1 MGAISKEQV
10 AIVNRIFKQTGNDLS
25 YIMCND
31 ELLQEHIKF
40 IQNSEYS
47 DFSVKRG
54 LCNLRTNGN
63 KKPKKFKFFR
73 RLYTNIYDRWIHMIR
88 SCYDKKYQY
97 YKFIGAK
104 GIKIDNKFLD
114 GKYFCIWC
122 LKNGLIRKQFKYD
135 QYLIRKD
142 KTKNYTED
150 NLLVLNEKELH
161 NCKTLSNALVVLKA
175 AKLYEESHDPT
186 VSYMTF
192 YTRYFLYDLDD
203 YDARNFKYITLNV
216 NACIGFSARIFY
228 KSVAD
233 ENCCSYSLFLR
244 RMHEVYL
251 IPGFN
256 FRPYDMLKPEY
267 SIAEAANK
275 FGLKTYKQIELKR
288 KEKNK
293 SVVNELSNIDKFNND
308 VYNFNEDSVYK
319 E

>member
-1 MGAISKEQV
+1 MGMLSKERA
-10 AIVNRIFKQTGNDLS
+10 AIVNRIFKQANDDLS
-25 YIMCND
+25 YIICNE
-31 ELLQEHIKF
+31 ELLKEHIDF
-40 IQNSEYS
+40 INSADYS
-47 DFSVKRG
+47 EFTTKRS
-54 LCNLRTNGN
+54 LCNIRTNGN
-63 KKPKKFKFFR
+63 KKPKKFKYFKHH
-73 RLYTNIYDRWIHMIR
+73 YNHIYDRWVHMIR

-97 YKFIGAK
+97 YPFIGGK
-104 GIKIDNKFLD
+104 GIKMDNKLLD

-122 LKNGLIRKQFKYD
+122 LKNGLIKKQFMYD

-150 NLLVLNEKELH
+150 NLLVLSEKELH
-161 NCKTLSNALVVLKA
+161 ECKKLSNALITLNA
-175 AKLYEESHDPT
+175 AKLYEESHDPS

-203 YDARNFKYITLNV
+203 QDSRHLKYETQQTNI
-216 NACIGFSARIFY
+216 CMGFSASVFY

-233 ENCCSYSLFLR
+233 ENCCSYNLFLR

-256 FRPYDMLKPEY
+256 FRPYDMLKPDY
-267 SIAEAANK
+267 SIAAAANQ
-275 FGLKTYKQIELKR
+275 FGLKTYKQISVKR

-293 SVVNELSNIDKFNND
+293 DIVDSLSNIDKIDND
-308 VYNFNEDSVYK
+308 VYNFNKDSVYK